1 MMRIVLADNRQERS
15 ERVRRI
21 LLGEGLICE
30 AEDVVG
36 FDRLASRL
44 AGAKADLVLVAIDDA
59 VGDADK
65 EVDEEAKRAIRDAH
79 HATDAPI
86 LAIGDEPT
94 VEVIRQAMRLGA
106 REFLSMARLREEL
119 CEALIKIEA
128 TGRISSRRGSL
139 ISIFSPTGGVGVS
152 TTAVN
157 LAVRL
162 AADVSE
168 PVALVDLKPAP
179 SDLAL
184 LLDIEPEHTTN
195 DVCRS
200 WQRMDRKLLEGAM
213 VQHRSGVR
221 VLAQAGYPEEGG
233 IAENAL
239 TPEAVR
245 QLATLVRRMHGAS
258 VIDTSSTLDAC
269 QIEAMRLSNLVGLV
283 VRPDVPGLRRARWAL
298 ETATAAGV
306 PRDRFRLVLNRYGQ
320 AGQVDLDTVQR
331 TLGIEVFHKIPEDH
345 RSVNRAANRGVPL
358 VELSKRSRISRSF
371 SSFARSVR
379 TS

>member
-30 AEDVVG
+30 ADDVVG
-36 FDRLASRL
+36 FDRLGSRL
-44 AGAKADLVLVAIDDA
+44 AGAKADLVLVAVDDA
-59 VGDADK
+59 
-65 EVDEEAKRAIRDAH
+65 DEEAKRAIRDAH

-94 VEVIRQAMRLGA
+94 VEVIREAMRLGA
-106 REFLSMARLREEL
+106 SEFLSLARLREEL

-128 TGRISSRRGSL
+128 AGRISSRRGSL

-162 AADVSE
+162 AADMSE

-213 VQHRSGVR
+213 VLHSSGVR

-233 IAENAL
+233 IPEDSL
-239 TPEAVR
+239 TPDAVR
-245 QLATLVRRMHGAS
+245 QLSTLVRRIHGAS
-258 VIDTSSTLDAC
+258 VIDMSSTLDAC
-269 QIEAMRLSNLVGLV
+269 QLEAMRLSNLVGLV

-298 ETATAAGV
+298 TTAIAAGI

-320 AGQVDLDTVQR
+320 AGQVDLETIER
-331 TLGIEVFHKIPEDH
+331 TLGIEVFQKIPEDH
-345 RSVNRAANRGVPL
+345 RSVNRAANLGVSL
-358 VELSKRSRISRSF
+358 IELSKRSRISRSF

-379 TS
+379 AS

>member
-15 ERVRRI
+15 ARVRRI

-30 AEDVVG
+30 ADDVVG
-36 FDRLASRL
+36 FDRLGSRL
-44 AGAKADLVLVAIDDA
+44 AGAKADLVLVAVDDA
-59 VGDADK
+59 
-65 EVDEEAKRAIRDAH
+65 DEEAKVAIRDAR
-79 HATDAPI
+79 HATAAPI

-94 VEVIRQAMRLGA
+94 VEIIREAMRLGA

-119 CEALIKIEA
+119 SEALIKIEA
-128 TGRISSRRGSL
+128 SGRIASRPGNL

-162 AADVSE
+162 AADIPE

-184 LLDIEPEHTTN
+184 LMDVEPRHTTN
-195 DVCRS
+195 DVCRT
-200 WQRMDRKLLEGAM
+200 WQRMDQKLLEGAM
-213 VQHRSGVR
+213 VVHRSGVR
-221 VLAQAGYPEEGG
+221 VLAQAGYPEDGG
-233 IAENAL
+233 IPENSL

-245 QLATLVRRMHGAS
+245 QLATLLRRIHGAS
-258 VIDTSSTLDAC
+258 VIDTGSTLDAC
-269 QIEAMRLSNLVGLV
+269 LIEAMRLSNLVGLV

-298 ETATAAGV
+298 ETAVAAGI

-320 AGQVDLDTVQR
+320 GGQVDPETVER
-331 TLGIEVFHKIPEDH
+331 TLGIEVFQKIPEDH
-345 RSVNRAANRGVPL
+345 RSVNLAANRGVSL
-358 VELSKRSRISRSF
+358 IELSKKSRISRSF
-371 SSFARSVR
+371 CSFSRSVR
-379 TS
+379 SS

>member
-15 ERVRRI
+15 EHVRRI

-30 AEDVVG
+30 ADDVVG
-36 FDRLASRL
+36 FDRLPSRL
-44 AGAKADLVLVAIDDA
+44 AGAKADLVLIAVDSAADNAVDDA
-59 VGDADK
+59 DEDAQG
-65 EVDEEAKRAIRDAH
+65 AIRDTH

-94 VEVIRQAMRLGA
+94 VEAIREAMRLGA
-106 REFLSMARLREEL
+106 REFLSLARLREEL
-119 CEALIKIEA
+119 TQALIKIEA
-128 TGRISSRRGSL
+128 AGQISSQRGSL

-162 AADVSE
+162 AADIPE
-168 PVALVDLKPAP
+168 PVALIDLKPAP

-184 LLDIEPEHTTN
+184 LLDIEPRHTTN
-195 DVCRS
+195 DVCHS
-200 WQRMDRKLLEGAM
+200 WERMDQKLLEGAM
-213 VQHRSGVR
+213 VHHSSGVR
-221 VLAQAGYPEEGG
+221 VLAQAGYPQEGG
-233 IAENAL
+233 TTENSL

-245 QLATLVRRMHGAS
+245 QLATLVRRIHTAS
-258 VIDTSSTLDAC
+258 VIDTASTLDAC
-269 QIEAMRLSNLVGLV
+269 QLEAMRLSNLVGLV

-298 ETATAAGV
+298 DTATAEGI

-320 AGQVDLDTVQR
+320 GGQVDLDTVEQ
-331 TLGIEVFHKIPEDH
+331 TLGIEVFQKIPEDH

-358 VELSKRSRISRSF
+358 SELSKRSRISRSF
-371 SSFARSVR
+371 SSFAKSVR